1 MQTMKVN
8 GNSSIDRNDVVFHI
22 HEFVREKCINYFFG
36 FAWKAS
42 KLDFQ
47 GVDW

>member
-1 MQTMKVN
+1 MQTEGEWKL
-8 GNSSIDRNDVVFHI
+8 IDCSNDVVFHI
-22 HEFVREKCINYFFG
+22 HEFVREKCINYVYG
-36 FAWKAS
+36 FASKAS